1 MARKKYTPRRSSS
14 KQGKSGGK
22 GDQST
27 VIHVDFKGSH
37 LLRPDH
43 QRSDEDAEPPEPT
56 PELEDLE
63 ERDTDMGNSRRF
75 VRLHKENIRYVHAW
89 KTWIIWT
96 DQWKRDGQDAIM
108 VLADDTVESMWRE
121 ANDLA
126 NRDAQSKL
134 RRLAHKSEALA
145 RRIAMVA
152 GAQKDV
158 ALSVD
163 KIDADPM
170 LLGVENGVIDLRDGS
185 FRAARRED
193 FITKRCKV
201 AYDPAARCPR
211 WLEFLAT
218 IFPPDMPPYV
228 QRVVGYTR

>member
-1 MARKKYTPRRSSS
+1 ML
-14 KQGKSGGK
+14 
-22 GDQST
+22 
-27 VIHVDFKGSH
+27 I
-37 LLRPDH
+37 LRDRISCAQITSAATKTLSCP
-43 QRSDEDAEPPEPT
+43 
-56 PELEDLE
+56 
-63 ERDTDMGNSRRF
+63 SRRPNW
-75 VRLHKENIRYVHAW
+75 RIWKSATQTWEIAGGSAPHKENIRYVHAW